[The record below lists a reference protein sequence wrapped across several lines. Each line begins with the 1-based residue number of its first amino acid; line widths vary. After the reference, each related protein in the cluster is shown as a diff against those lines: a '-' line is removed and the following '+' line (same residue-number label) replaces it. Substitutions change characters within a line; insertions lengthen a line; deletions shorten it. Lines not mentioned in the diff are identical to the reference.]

1 MGIRPGASPA
11 SVEAGERDMR
21 GRVEIGVLLVGVL
34 LALFTGWTVFFG
46 GAGRSGGAADRG
58 GQLVGDERSWI
69 VVDEG
74 AVVASASP
82 GRVRRASP
90 SPTVALPAAEP
101 PAPAP
106 APASA
111 APCTGSRPAGQL
123 AGLTVEPGPGT
134 ATVSW
139 YNHGDP
145 KLVEYR
151 LTPIP
156 QVIVAGFQPELQW
169 TSIAPGAGCRDMTA
183 TLTGL
188 DRDAPYVFSLDA
200 VSANYNADGVRT
212 VTVAR
217 SVVVYTT

>member
-1 MGIRPGASPA
+1 
-11 SVEAGERDMR
+11 MR
-21 GRVEIGVLLVGVL
+21 GRVEVGVLLVGVL
-34 LALFTGWTVFFG
+34 LALFTGWTVFFAD
-46 GAGRSGGAADRG
+46 AGHTGDAADRG
-58 GQLVGDERSWI
+58 GQPDGDDRSWI

-74 AVVASASP
+74 AAVPSATP
-82 GRVRRASP
+82 RRVRSAGP
-90 SPTVALPAAEP
+90 SPTVALPVAEP

-106 APASA
+106 SA
-111 APCTGSRPAGQL
+111 TAPCVGSRPAGQL

-145 KLVEYR
+145 MLVEFR

-156 QVIVAGFQPELQW
+156 QVILAGYQPELQW
-169 TSIAPGAGCRDMTA
+169 TAIAPGAGCREMTA

-188 DRDAPYVFSLDA
+188 DREAPYVFSLDA
-200 VSANYNADGVRT
+200 VSRNYNADGVRT